1 MRFSTTLAIT
11 GLDWGHLKQSKG
23 GIGNLVEMVGFG
35 FEFWRYEEE
44 EDDEKKKKSEERK
57 MMERTRRV
65 IIKVFGAN
73 SF

>member
-35 FEFWRYEEE
+35 LVFWRYEEE
-44 EDDEKKKKSEERK
+44 EEEEKKKSEERK
-57 MMERTRRV
+57 IMERTRRV
-65 IIKVFGAN
+65 IIKIFGAN